1 VPLPPLILDYES
13 GVPVYRQ
20 IQDAVVNALARQQLD
35 PDEPLPTIHQ
45 LARELNVNPNTV
57 ARAYRELEQAGHV
70 VGMRGRGTFPVPATP
85 AKTNSPARA
94 SELRKIAARALAEC
108 VRQGFTA
115 AELVSVF
122 KKRTP

>member
-1 VPLPPLILDYES
+1 VPLPPLTLDYES

-20 IQDAVVNALARQQLD
+20 IQDAVVNALARQQLR

-45 LARELNVNPNTV
+45 LARELDVNPNTV

-70 VGMRGRGTFPVPATP
+70 VGMRGRGTFPVPATA
-85 AKTNSPARA
+85 AKASSTARE

>member
-1 VPLPPLILDYES
+1 VPLPPLVLDYES

-20 IQDAVVNALARQQLD
+20 IQDAVMNALAHQQLQ

-45 LARELNVNPNTV
+45 LARDLGVNPNTV

-70 VGMRGRGTFPVPATP
+70 VGHRGRGTFPVPLAP
-85 AKTNSPARA
+85 AKVTSSARESA
-94 SELRKIAARALAEC
+94 LRKIAARALAEC

-115 AELVSVF
+115 AELASAF
-122 KKRTP
+122 KKRPR